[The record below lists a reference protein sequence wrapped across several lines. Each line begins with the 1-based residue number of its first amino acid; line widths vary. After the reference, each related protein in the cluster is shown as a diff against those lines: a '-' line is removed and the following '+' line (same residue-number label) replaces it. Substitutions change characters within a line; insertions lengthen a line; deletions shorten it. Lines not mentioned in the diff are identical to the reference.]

1 MAAVSEICAADY
13 PQLRKNT
20 THTKGRPDA
29 ARRPAFSWRGTS
41 AFGRHLLAV
50 LPIPANLPAVN
61 RFLSRPLLPVLC
73 LALGPG
79 LFAAAEKSPA
89 PAPVAAKPAAPAEV
103 LELPKI
109 QVTAERVKKIDKD
122 IKRLDKMIA
131 RETAKVK
138 SSDLDKALNNDKLAR
153 AAAIFGGNS
162 AEHLSAVAA
171 TRVALLQNERDVME
185 AMKRP
190 TTLDELAMMEKEIE
204 QLRETRRNLDDAA
217 KQR

>member
-1 MAAVSEICAADY
+1 M
-13 PQLRKNT
+13 
-20 THTKGRPDA
+20 
-29 ARRPAFSWRGTS
+29 FM
-41 AFGRHLLAV
+41 
-50 LPIPANLPAVN
+50 
-61 RFLSRPLLPVLC
+61 LC
-73 LALGPG
+73 LAPG
-79 LFAAAEKSPA
+79 AGLLAAEEKAPSAPPPA
-89 PAPVAAKPAAPAEV
+89 TKDAKPVAPAEV

-109 QVTAERVKKIDKD
+109 QVTGQRIKAIDKD

-131 RETAKVK
+131 REKAKVK
-138 SSDLDKALNNDKLAR
+138 SSELDKTLNNASLSH

-162 AEHLSAVAA
+162 ADHLSAVAA
-171 TRVALLQNERDVME
+171 TRVALLENERDVLE

>member
-1 MAAVSEICAADY
+1 MTFLHS
-13 PQLRKNT
+13 
-20 THTKGRPDA
+20 
-29 ARRPAFSWRGTS
+29 
-41 AFGRHLLAV
+41 RHLL
-50 LPIPANLPAVN
+50 LT
-61 RFLSRPLLPVLC
+61 LC
-73 LALGPG
+73 LATGAG
-79 LFAAAEKSPA
+79 LLAAEEKAPSTPPPA
-89 PAPVAAKPAAPAEV
+89 TKDAKPAALAEV

-109 QVTAERVKKIDKD
+109 QVTAQRIKSIDKD

-131 RETAKVK
+131 REKAKVK
-138 SSDLDKALNNDKLAR
+138 SSELDKTLNNASLSH

-162 AEHLSAVAA
+162 ADHLSAVAA
-171 TRVALLQNERDVME
+171 TRVALLENERDVLE

>member
-1 MAAVSEICAADY
+1 LLPKAHRPNVIPVTRPLFRFLLHMLCLVAGAGLYAADEKTAA
-13 PQLRKNT
+13 PPTPPSAVKNT
-20 THTKGRPDA
+20 QP
-29 ARRPAFSWRGTS
+29 P
-41 AFGRHLLAV
+41 
-50 LPIPANLPAVN
+50 
-61 RFLSRPLLPVLC
+61 
-73 LALGPG
+73 
-79 LFAAAEKSPA
+79 
-89 PAPVAAKPAAPAEV
+89 APAEV

-109 QVTAERVKKIDKD
+109 QVTAQRVKSIDKD

-131 RETAKVK
+131 REKNKVK
-138 SSDLDKALNNDKLAR
+138 SSELDRALNNASVSR

-171 TRVALLQNERDVME
+171 SRVALLENERDVLE

-204 QLRETRRNLDDAA
+204 QLRETRRNLDDAT